1 MAGAGSDTAGAVIVA
16 AGGKP
21 QKLDVPGEAELAA
34 ETASNMPSPSAT
46 ASPWR
51 AGRRGSR

>member
-1 MAGAGSDTAGAVIVA
+1 VAGAGSDTAGAVIVA

-34 ETASNMPSPSAT
+34 ATVSNMPSPSAT

-51 AGRRGSR
+51 AGSRGQR